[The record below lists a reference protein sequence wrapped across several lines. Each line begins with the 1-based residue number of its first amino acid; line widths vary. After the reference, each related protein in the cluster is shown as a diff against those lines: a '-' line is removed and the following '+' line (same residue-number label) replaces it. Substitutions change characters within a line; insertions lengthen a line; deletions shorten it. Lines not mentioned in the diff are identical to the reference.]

1 MQPGSELVVFD
12 GQGQEADARIAAIGK
27 TTVEVEILATRH
39 VDRESVVRITVMQSL
54 CAGEKMDWVIQKTC
68 ELGAQRIIPIAAA
81 RSVLRLSGDRA
92 QKRVSHWSRISQ
104 ATSAQCG
111 RNQVAQITE
120 IKDLREALSLWA
132 SEPAPK
138 TGWLLDPFSTQTAG
152 KADIAG
158 DVTLMIGPEAGW
170 TDEEEKLAQS
180 VGFVGIRCGSRIL
193 RTETAACVV
202 MASILTRCGEF

>member
-1 MQPGSELVVFD
+1 MQPGEALVVFD
-12 GQGQEADARIAAIGK
+12 GQGQEADARIAVIGK
-27 TTVEVEILATRH
+27 TSVEVEILATRH
-39 VDRESVVRITVMQSL
+39 VNRESLVRITVMQSL

-92 QKRVSHWSRISQ
+92 QKRVSHWSRIAQ

-111 RNQVAQITE
+111 RNQVAQITQ
-120 IKDLREALSLWA
+120 IKDPREALSLWA

-152 KADIAG
+152 KADITG

-170 TDEEEKLAQS
+170 TDEEEKFAQS
-180 VGFVGIRCGSRIL
+180 VGFVGIQCGSRIL